1 MSLLPVF
8 SGEELCFQHYLLL
21 LLLKHAG
28 PDLEMSFLCLK
39 AHVQAQHNSA
49 S

>member
-1 MSLLPVF
+1 MKMSLQSVF
-8 SGEELCFQHYLLL
+8 SGEEELYYLLL
-21 LLLKHAG
+21 ILLKHAG
-28 PDLEMSFLCLK
+28 HDLEMSYLCPK